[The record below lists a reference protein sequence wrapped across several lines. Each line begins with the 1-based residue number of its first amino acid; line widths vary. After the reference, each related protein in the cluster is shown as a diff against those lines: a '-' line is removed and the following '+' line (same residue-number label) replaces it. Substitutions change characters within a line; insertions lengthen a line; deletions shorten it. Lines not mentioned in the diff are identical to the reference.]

1 MQTADFI
8 DAMVAK
14 LMEDGF
20 GVEIRPSKDDGIIF
34 GVILPYYPFKQINRF
49 IANDLRPNEMAL
61 IFWDLSRSIRRLERN
76 DVKRM
81 AIRQAE

>member
-1 MQTADFI
+1 METVDFT

-14 LMEDGF
+14 FMEDGF
-20 GVEIRPSKDDGIIF
+20 GVEIRPSNDSGIIF

-49 IANDLRPNEMAL
+49 IAEDLRPNEMAL

-76 DVKRM
+76 ETRRM
-81 AIRQAE
+81 ARNQG